1 MEKPKQ
7 GPQREQMLKAENRSR
22 KRKCQAQVAMA
33 KSGPGKPSDI
43 VRLLLLGQNAP
54 KQHQDG
60 WGKNYV
66 QD

>member
-1 MEKPKQ
+1 MT
-7 GPQREQMLKAENRSR
+7 
-22 KRKCQAQVAMA
+22 

-43 VRLLLLGQNAP
+43 VRILLLGQNAP
-54 KQHQDG
+54 KQHEDG